1 MLFSL
6 EKRRLRGNPTDTNVY
21 REEEG
26 KWSQALLG
34 GAQLMD
40 KRRWAQ
46 VEIKTFKHKK
56 NLTGLCQTL
65 EQCPETVWS
74 LHLRDTHSVLGQR
87 P

>member
-1 MLFSL
+1 MAQC
-6 EKRRLRGNPTDTNVY
+6 KYTNVY

-56 NLTGLCQTL
+56 NLSYWAWSNTGAVSRNST
-65 EQCPETVWS
+65 ESP
-74 LHLRDTHSVLGQR
+74 